1 MATAPPGRG
10 VADDRRLPARS
21 IVAKASG
28 EKALSRWGEF
38 QGRIEDDRLVTG
50 TGVYVADIALAGSA
64 HAVVVRAQVASA
76 RIAAID
82 TAAALATP
90 GVLAVYTSEDLAA
103 DGLVDFPCGVDLLV
117 ADGRKAHQARRPI
130 LARERIR
137 AVGEPIA
144 FVVAETS
151 EAAAAAA
158 ELVVVEAEDLPAV
171 TSVAAA
177 RDRAA
182 PRVWDDAPDNIA
194 FVWNKGNAAE
204 AMAQAT
210 YVFRLCSHVSRV
222 AALSLEPR
230 GSLGHVE
237 EAGRLVLHASNQSP
251 HMLKS
256 ALANLLQVP
265 TDQIRV
271 IAKEVG
277 GSFGMK
283 SGAYPEDVLVLY
295 AARKLGRPVRWI
307 AQRHESFLADD
318 HGRDISFAAELG
330 VDGDGR
336 LKALK
341 VDFTVNVGCYL
352 SGRSLFLL
360 NNIGGIAGVYRIAN
374 IEAGVTGVFT
384 NTMTNAPY
392 RGAGRPEATY
402 VIERLIDIAA
412 HDLGL
417 DPFALRR
424 RNLVPPSAMPYDTG
438 FLFKY
443 DCGEFE
449 GNMLAAARL
458 ADRAG
463 FALRKAASARQ
474 GMLRGLGMANPIE
487 VAAGPFAKPRKDTAQ
502 LNVHADGTVT
512 LYAGS
517 MSTGQGIETTLT
529 DLLARELGIP
539 RAAISYRAGDTDD
552 LPDGRGNGGSGAMA
566 VGGTAVKH
574 VADKVIATGRA
585 LAAEMLQAQPEDVGF
600 ADGRFPLKG
609 SNRSLGLAD
618 VARHAQGKDPVGLCE
633 SAEFMPSAVTFPNG
647 CHMVEVEIDPQTG
660 VVKVVGYSIV
670 EDIGNV
676 LNSKLAHGQIQGG
689 VAMGVGQALG
699 ERILYDARS
708 GQLITGSF
716 MDYQLLRA
724 EDLPPVRLETRA
736 VPTSVNPLG
745 VKGVGE
751 AGTVGSLVATINA
764 ICDALSC
771 LGVRH
776 IEMPA
781 TPARVWAAIQDAKRM
796 QRSDKDQ

>member
-1 MATAPPGRG
+1 
-10 VADDRRLPARS
+10 
-21 IVAKASG
+21 
-28 EKALSRWGEF
+28 
-38 QGRIEDDRLVTG
+38 
-50 TGVYVADIALAGSA
+50 
-64 HAVVVRAQVASA
+64 
-76 RIAAID
+76 
-82 TAAALATP
+82 
-90 GVLAVYTSEDLAA
+90 
-103 DGLVDFPCGVDLLV
+103 
-117 ADGRKAHQARRPI
+117 
-130 LARERIR
+130 
-137 AVGEPIA
+137 
-144 FVVAETS
+144 
-151 EAAAAAA
+151 
-158 ELVVVEAEDLPAV
+158 
-171 TSVAAA
+171 
-177 RDRAA
+177 
-182 PRVWDDAPDNIA
+182 
-194 FVWNKGNAAE
+194 
-204 AMAQAT
+204 
-210 YVFRLCSHVSRV
+210 
-222 AALSLEPR
+222 
-230 GSLGHVE
+230 
-237 EAGRLVLHASNQSP
+237 
-251 HMLKS
+251 
-256 ALANLLQVP
+256 
-265 TDQIRV
+265 
-271 IAKEVG
+271 
-277 GSFGMK
+277 
-283 SGAYPEDVLVLY
+283 
-295 AARKLGRPVRWI
+295 
-307 AQRHESFLADD
+307 
-318 HGRDISFAAELG
+318 LG

-336 LKALK
+336 LQALK

-417 DPFALRR
+417 DPFELRR
-424 RNLVPPSAMPYDTG
+424 RNLVPPSVMPYDTG

-449 GNMLAAARL
+449 GNMVGAARL

-463 FALRKAASARQ
+463 FALRKEASARE
-474 GMLRGLGMANPIE
+474 GMLRGFGMANPIE
-487 VAAGPFAKPRKDTAQ
+487 VAAGPFTKPRKDIAQ

-539 RAAISYRAGDTDD
+539 RDAIRYRAGDTDD

-566 VGGTAVKH
+566 VGGTAVKR

-585 LAAEMLQAQPEDVGF
+585 LAAELLQAQPEDVGY
-600 ADGRFPLKG
+600 ADGRFPLQG

-618 VARHAQGKDPVGLCE
+618 VAGHAQSKDPVGLSE

-660 VVKVVGYSIV
+660 VVKIVGYAIV

-676 LNSKLAHGQIQGG
+676 LNPKLAQGQVQGG

-771 LGVRH
+771 LGIRH

-796 QRSDKDQ
+796 QRPEQNQ